1 MTAQSKL
8 NNEAVI
14 TPNFRQ
20 RLDHLYNNRY
30 FVQAENEK
38 VKKID
43 PNMFCE
49 ITDPDEHYIRM
60 AEQIVYKNINGTCLQ
75 ENIELYYKLKKEGKD
90 PMLMRIE
97 YINKVTGNDAFHIFN
112 IIKINGLYYVRDH
125 SNYTNECK
133 ELGWWFLDRQGASI
147 TKHLYRAKITEN
159 IKGEKHK
166 TLMNFQPY
174 NEETHKLL
182 NKNSYLI
189 NYRKKLSGKPINKK
203 RKR

>member
-20 RLDHLYNNRY
+20 RLDQLYNNRY
-30 FVQAENEK
+30 FVQEENAK

-49 ITDPDEHYIRM
+49 ITDPDEHYIKM

-75 ENIELYYKLKKEGKD
+75 ENIDLYYKLKKEGKD

-133 ELGWWFLDRQGASI
+133 ELRWWLLDRQGASI
-147 TKHLYRAKITEN
+147 TKHLYRAKVTEN
-159 IKGEKHK
+159 IKGKKHK
-166 TLMNFQPY
+166 TLMKFQCY
-174 NEETHKLL
+174 NEEMYKLL
-182 NKNSYLI
+182 NKNLYL
-189 NYRKKLSGKPINKK
+189 INKK

>member
-20 RLDHLYNNRY
+20 RLDQLYNNRY
-30 FVQAENEK
+30 FVQEENAK

-49 ITDPDEHYIRM
+49 ITDPDEHYIKM

-75 ENIELYYKLKKEGKD
+75 ENIDLYYKLKKEGKD

-112 IIKINGLYYVRDH
+112 IIKINGLCYVRDH

-133 ELGWWFLDRQGASI
+133 ELRWWLLDRQGASI
-147 TKHLYRAKITEN
+147 TKHLYRAKVTEN
-159 IKGEKHK
+159 IKGKKHK
-166 TLMNFQPY
+166 TLMKFQCY
-174 NEETHKLL
+174 NEEMYKLL
-182 NKNSYLI
+182 NKNLYL
-189 NYRKKLSGKPINKK
+189 INKK